1 MEVFQMEGQRKFITM
16 LIAWLGSLVLA
27 KFGPAW
33 GGIWDTAAPQIIL
46 WGVAGL
52 YFLSN
57 YLAKGAADTFVPE
70 NWLSGKRITV
80 GLILALITPFLS
92 SSSTEF
98 KDSTTQLLS
107 TAAETLTPILFMIF
121 QNLSD
126 KKLVAN
132 TALAV
137 PMAIPTVTAAS
148 SSSAP
153 VYAPAPAPAP
163 AAAAGP
169 SKNLL
174 KDRIAASRATLA
186 LSWEA
191 TKQYLLGTFNARF
204 ELALKRYANI
214 NMSTIEAARRAVAE
228 VVGVQLDDK
237 TCQAI
242 GQIPG
247 FLGALGAS
255 LDAKQILPDLLT
267 AIDKYPELAYMK
279 KSFTNRA
286 IWYAVKE
293 ACDVLTIRCQSGVT
307 EDVKAALVEAGMSL
321 WEAEKTAPMMPLQ
334 MYYTTVHDSVTGAGV
349 PGTYGYRDFSVF
361 VLAGVDP
368 TTMESY

>member
-1 MEVFQMEGQRKFITM
+1 MEGSRKFIVM
-16 LIAWLGSLVLA
+16 LVAWLGSLVLA
-27 KFGPAW
+27 KYGPAW
-33 GGIWDTAAPQIIL
+33 GGIWETAAPQLIL
-46 WGVAGL
+46 WGTAGL

-57 YLAKGAADTFVPE
+57 YLSKGAADTFIPE

-80 GLILALITPFLS
+80 GLILALITPFLANS
-92 SSSTEF
+92 SAEF

-107 TAAETLTPILFMIF
+107 TAAETLTPVLFMIF

-126 KKLVAN
+126 KKMATNTGGVVVA
-132 TALAV
+132 
-137 PMAIPTVTAAS
+137 PKPTVTVTS
-148 SSSAP
+148 GPVAP
-153 VYAPAPAPAP
+153 VYAPPIVTSTTAAPAP
-163 AAAAGP
+163 AA
-169 SKNLL
+169 KNSL
-174 KDRIAASRATLA
+174 KERIAASRVTLGA
-186 LSWEA
+186 SWEA
-191 TKQYLLGTFNARF
+191 TKAYLLGTFNDRF

-255 LDAKQILPDLLT
+255 LDAKQILPDMLA
-267 AIDKYPELAYMK
+267 AIDRTPELAYMK

-293 ACDVLTIRCQSGVT
+293 ACDVLTIRCQSGNT
-307 EDVKAALVEAGMSL
+307 EDAKAALVEAGMSL
-321 WEAEKTAPMMPLQ
+321 WEAEKTAPMLPLQ
-334 MYYTTVHDSVTGAGV
+334 MYYTTVHDPVTGAGV

-368 TTMESY
+368 ITMESY

>member
-1 MEVFQMEGQRKFITM
+1 MEGSRKFIVM
-16 LIAWLGSLVLA
+16 LVAWLGSLVLA
-27 KFGPAW
+27 KFGPSW
-33 GGIWDTAAPQIIL
+33 GGLWDTAAPQIIL
-46 WGVAGL
+46 WGTAGI

-57 YLAKGAADTFVPE
+57 YLSKGATDVFIPE

-80 GLILALITPFLS
+80 GLILALITPFLA

-98 KDSTTQLLS
+98 KDSTTQLIS
-107 TAAETLTPILFMIF
+107 TAAETLTPILFMVF
-121 QNLSD
+121 QHLSD
-126 KKLVAN
+126 KKLAVNTGVAQPVVKPN
-132 TALAV
+132 VTTA
-137 PMAIPTVTAAS
+137 
-148 SSSAP
+148 SAP
-153 VYAPAPAPAP
+153 VAPTYAPVATASTSSASAPVLMYA
-163 AAAAGP
+163 
-169 SKNLL
+169 NTL
-174 KDRIAASRATLA
+174 KERIAASRATLSA
-186 LSWEA
+186 SWEA
-191 TKQYLLGTFNARF
+191 TKAYLLGTFNARF

-247 FLGALGAS
+247 FLGALGAA
-255 LDAKQILPDLLT
+255 LDAKQILPDLLA
-267 AIDKYPELAYMK
+267 AIDKTPELAYMK

-321 WEAEKTAPMMPLQ
+321 WEAEKTAPFMPLQ
-334 MYYTTVHDSVTGAGV
+334 MYYTTVRDANGQGL
-349 PGTYGYRDFSVF
+349 PGTYGYRDFSMF

-368 TTMESY
+368 MTMESY

>member
-1 MEVFQMEGQRKFITM
+1 MEGQRKFIVM
-16 LIAWLGSLVLA
+16 LIAWLGSLILA
-27 KFGPAW
+27 KFGPGW
-33 GGIWDTAAPQIIL
+33 GGIWDTVAPQLVL
-46 WGVAGL
+46 WITASI

-57 YLAKGAADTFVPE
+57 YLSKGATDVFIPE
-70 NWLSGKRITV
+70 NWLSGKRIVV
-80 GLILALITPFLS
+80 GLILALITPFLA
-92 SSSTEF
+92 SSTAEF
-98 KDSTTQLLS
+98 KDSTAQLIS
-107 TAAETLTPILFMIF
+107 TAAETLTPIMFMIF

-132 TALAV
+132 TAA
-137 PMAIPTVTAAS
+137 PMAIPTAAS

-153 VYAPAPAPAP
+153 VYAPVATTVSNPVAPA
-163 AAAAGP
+163 
-169 SKNLL
+169 KNSL
-174 KDRIAASRATLA
+174 KERIAASRTTLSA
-186 LSWEA
+186 SWEA
-191 TKQYLLGTFNARF
+191 CKAYLLGTFNARF
-204 ELALKRYANI
+204 ELALRRYANI
-214 NMSTIEAARRAVAE
+214 NMSTIEAARRAIAE

-255 LDAKQILPDLLT
+255 LDAKQILPDLFT

-334 MYYTTVHDSVTGAGV
+334 MYYTTVHDPVTGAGV

-368 TTMESY
+368 ITMESY